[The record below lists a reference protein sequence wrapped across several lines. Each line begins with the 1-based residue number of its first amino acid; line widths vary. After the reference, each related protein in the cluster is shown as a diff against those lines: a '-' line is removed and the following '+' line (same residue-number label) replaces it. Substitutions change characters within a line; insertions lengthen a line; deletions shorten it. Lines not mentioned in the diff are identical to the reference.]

1 MQELTIPLD
10 AGEKQPLYLQIYT
23 FIRREAEAGR
33 IVRETSRGSAR
44 ALALQLNVSRSTV
57 DLAYGQLVAGRAIW
71 KLIRAGVFPLRSG
84 GSGASGSAG
93 RNVQGDPGRA
103 EGGRGDSLGF
113 YLSGIA
119 PDGFP
124 CNVWRK
130 LSREVL
136 ASDDGSLFQLGDPQ
150 GDRG

>member
-33 IVRETSRGSAR
+33 IVKEQKLPSAR

-57 DLAYGQLVAGRAIW
+57 DLAYGQLVAEGYPAS
-71 KLIRAGVFPLRSG
+71 LSVPGVFPLRSG

-113 YLSGIA
+113 CLKRYCPGWFSLQCLAETFQGSAGI
-119 PDGFP
+119 
-124 CNVWRK
+124 
-130 LSREVL
+130 
-136 ASDDGSLFQLGDPQ
+136 
-150 GDRG
+150 